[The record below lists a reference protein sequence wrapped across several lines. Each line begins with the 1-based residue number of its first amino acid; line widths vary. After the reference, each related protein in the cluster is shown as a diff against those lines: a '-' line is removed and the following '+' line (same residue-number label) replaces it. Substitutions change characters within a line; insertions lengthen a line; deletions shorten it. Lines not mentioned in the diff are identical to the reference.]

1 MRQPLSRLF
10 NVFSELTIF
19 ISVALSK
26 DQNTLSKDQ
35 NIGSTHGG
43 VKPEKRYLY
52 SFENSVNMLL
62 VRSHRGKFLVAAAR
76 FGQVIAAG
84 EEGFDVSRRL
94 T

>member
-19 ISVALSK
+19 ISVA
-26 DQNTLSKDQ
+26 LSKDQ

-62 VRSHRGKFLVAAAR
+62 VRSYRGKFLVAAAR
-76 FGQVIAAG
+76 FGQVITAG